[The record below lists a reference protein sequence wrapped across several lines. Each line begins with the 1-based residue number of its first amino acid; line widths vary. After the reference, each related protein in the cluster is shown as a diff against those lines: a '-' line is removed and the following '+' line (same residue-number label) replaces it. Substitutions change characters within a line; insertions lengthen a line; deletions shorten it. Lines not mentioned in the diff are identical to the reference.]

1 MRIYFM
7 GVCGTAMGNAAL
19 LMRECGHE
27 VLGADTGVYP
37 PMSTMLADAGVEIME
52 GYSPERL
59 EKLAPDLV
67 VVGNANTRG
76 HVEIEW
82 LLNERKLPYTSVAE
96 LLSRF
101 ILSKRRNIVVAG
113 THGKTTTTAMTA
125 FLLRSAGLNPGW
137 LVGGVPRDLPTGSAL
152 GSLDTP
158 FVIEGDEYDTAF
170 FDKRSKF
177 IHYQP
182 KILVINNIE
191 MDHADIFHDLPDYIR
206 TFRHVTRIVPGNGW
220 ILLNGDDANARNL
233 LPTPWTRVLTV
244 GEAKD
249 CDLRIDAFADGP
261 DGARFDLVW
270 RGKSHPVSLSIN
282 GLFNVRNAAMAI
294 LAAALGTSQDLD
306 SLPLTAFGQAIA
318 TFQGV
323 HRRQEVRIDT
333 PELVAI
339 EDFGHH
345 PTAIAGTIDALRAR
359 YPGRRIA
366 AAFEPR
372 SNTAAT
378 NLFQKEFTNALAHAD
393 AAFVGH
399 VHRAEK
405 IAADKRLDTAAIAAD
420 LVKKGRIAFAATD
433 NARLLEEL
441 TGYASDLS
449 RGPVLV
455 CFFSNGSF
463 DGIIKGFTDRFKRS

>member
-1 MRIYFM
+1 M

-37 PMSTMLADAGVEIME
+37 PMSTMLKEAGVDILE

-82 LLNERKLPYTSVAE
+82 LLNERKIPYTSVAE
-96 LLSRF
+96 LLHRF
-101 ILSKRRNIVVAG
+101 ILSKRDNIVIAG

-125 FLLRSAGLNPGW
+125 FLLKGAGVNPGW
-137 LVGGVPRDLPTGSAL
+137 LVGGVPRDLPTGSEL
-152 GSLDTP
+152 GGKDAP

-182 KILVINNIE
+182 KVLVINNME
-191 MDHADIFHDLPDYIR
+191 MDHADIFRDLTDYTR

-220 ILLNGDDANARNL
+220 ILMNGDEANEKAL
-233 LPTPWTRVLTV
+233 LPISWTRVLSV
-244 GEAKD
+244 GVSEGCD
-249 CDLRIDAFADGP
+249 CRIADFADGP
-261 DGARFDLVW
+261 TGARFNLIW
-270 RGKSHPVSLSIN
+270 RGKAHPVSLAVN
-282 GLFNVRNAAMAI
+282 GLFNARNAAMAI
-294 LAAALGTSQDLD
+294 LAASLIREDDLD
-306 SLPLTAFGQAIA
+306 KLPLDAYAAAIGR
-318 TFQGV
+318 FKGV
-323 HRRQEVRIDT
+323 HRRQEILLNT
-333 PELVAI
+333 PRLVAI

-345 PTAIAGTIDALRAR
+345 PTALANTIDALRAR
-359 YPGRRIA
+359 FPGYRIA

-372 SNTAAT
+372 SNTAVT
-378 NLFQKEFTNALAHAD
+378 NLFQKEFTDALAHAD
-393 AAFVGH
+393 FAFIGH

-405 IAADKRLDTAAIAAD
+405 IAPEKRLDTAAIAAAINAR
-420 LVKKGRIAFAATD
+420 GRKAVAATD
-433 NARLLEEL
+433 NGHLLSEL
-441 TGYASDLS
+441 AALAADKAQ
-449 RGPVLV
+449 GPLLF

-463 DGIIKGFTDRFKRS
+463 DGIIKGFCDREKNA

>member
-19 LMRECGHE
+19 LMRECGHD

-37 PMSTMLADAGVEIME
+37 PMSTMLKDAGVEILE

-59 EKLAPDLV
+59 ARLAPDLV

-76 HVEIEW
+76 HPEIEW
-82 LLNERKLPYTSVAE
+82 LLNERKLAYTSVAE

-101 ILSKRRNIVVAG
+101 ILGKRNNIVVSG

-125 FLLRSAGLNPGW
+125 FLLKEAGVNPGW
-137 LVGGVPRDLPTGSAL
+137 LVGGVPRDLPTGSEL
-152 GSLDTP
+152 GGAKAP

-182 KILVINNIE
+182 KILVINNVE
-191 MDHADIFHDLPDYIR
+191 MDHADIFRDLEDVLR

-220 ILLNGDDANARNL
+220 ILLNGDDANVKTL
-233 LPTPWTRVLTV
+233 LPVPWTRALRV
-244 GEAKD
+244 GQSAD
-249 CDLRIDAFADGP
+249 CELRIDDFTDGP
-261 DGARFDLVW
+261 KGARFNLVW
-270 RGKSHPVSLSIN
+270 RGYSHPTALAVN
-282 GLFNVRNAAMAI
+282 GLFNARNASMAI
-294 LAAALGTSQDLD
+294 LAASLSLGDD
-306 SLPLTAFGQAIA
+306 PDKLPLESFIKTIGNFK
-318 TFQGV
+318 GV
-323 HRRQEVRIDT
+323 HRRQEVLIDT
-333 PELVAI
+333 PQLVAI

-345 PTAIAGTIDALRAR
+345 PTALANTIDALRAR
-359 YPGRRIA
+359 FPGYRIA

-372 SNTAAT
+372 SNTAVT

-393 AAFVGH
+393 IALIGH

-405 IAADKRLDTAAIAAD
+405 IAPEKRLDTASIAAAIRARGGKA
-420 LVKKGRIAFAATD
+420 VATTD
-433 NARLLEEL
+433 NEHLLGEL
-441 TGYASDLS
+441 TALTSDKQQ
-449 RGPVLV
+449 GPLLI

-463 DGIIKGFTDRFKRS
+463 DGIVKGFCDRVKQV